1 MRCPVCQHESEA
13 ARRSC
18 ERCGAPQER
27 RCRACGTALSP
38 DDRFCYL
45 CGTRWDGAAEGQAH
59 PVPRSA
65 AAGEPPAADAPPSPH
80 ASGERRQLT
89 AMFCDLVGFTALS
102 QRVDPEE
109 LREILLPYQELCSR
123 AIVRSEGHVA
133 QYLGDGVLAYFGY
146 PRAHEDDAENAV
158 RAALEIQAALAELN
172 ERDAGAGQP
181 EVRARIGIHTGR
193 VVVGEVGEST
203 HHETLAFGDALNV
216 ASRIQALAEPGGI
229 LIGQSTHQLVSGLFA
244 TRDLGTPA
252 LKGVTKPIRVYS
264 VVGSTRAGPRFATAS
279 RLTPLTGRERELR
292 HFADRWKRAVEGDG
306 QVLMITGEPGI
317 GKSRLLRAFYQE
329 LEGVPHFTLELRCS
343 PHRRGSA
350 FQPVIEVYEQGLGLS
365 DEDAPEARLAK
376 LGTGLERILG
386 LDLAEVVPYL
396 AALFGLPA
404 SNRFP
409 LEHMGP
415 EVQREKTL
423 DALIAPILALAEQ
436 PVLLAVDD
444 LHWSDPSTL
453 ELLGR
458 LIERIER
465 RRILMVLTFRPGF
478 QPPWSLP
485 ASWSRPLVLSGLT
498 REETRIVVA
507 AVAGSVRLPDRVV
520 DRIVERADGVP
531 LFAEELALAVVD
543 SGIVERDGRAELR
556 GYVEDLAIPTTLQD
570 SLMARLDRL
579 SAAKHVAQ
587 LASILGREF
596 SLSLMQLFADV
607 EPDALQKGLEQLVKA
622 EILLEQGEPPDSTY
636 AFKHALLQDTAYE
649 SQLKSRRRK
658 LHARAAAI
666 LEERFPRRV
675 EAEPEE
681 MARHCAAGGLVR
693 EAVSYYRQA
702 GERAAARFSNPE
714 AIEHFRRALELLLAL
729 PEDQEHH
736 QKEVELRLALGNSL
750 AALRGY
756 EDPEAEDCCRR
767 AEVLC
772 ERIESGPKRLPVLLG
787 LTLYNVNRGHIPR
800 ARDHAEALLR
810 IAEPLGIAPLLVA
823 GHMIKGTASLTSAT
837 ATEGCRDLER
847 AIELARTAELRAPTL
862 AYEVDPLA
870 VAQTVHA
877 IGLVI
882 VGRPERALASAEEGI
897 RRARELGHPR
907 TLASALVNASMAS
920 TLLEDAERTRALT
933 DECLRVVA
941 RRGFHTVECSARV
954 QAGWARVRLG
964 DPDGVRA
971 VEAGLELTRVSGSR
985 GGLVQLYFIAAE
997 SYKLAGRFEDAFEA
1011 LEHGRRLIEDTGEW
1025 IGYGPQIPTMRARI
1039 LLASGKGE
1047 PAEVER
1053 LLVEAFEL
1061 WGRGEMPWMQLEC
1074 AIQLARLAPSTGQS
1088 AEARERLAGLHA
1100 RFTEGFGTPRLRE
1113 ARALLAELA

>member
-1 MRCPVCQHESEA
+1 
-13 ARRSC
+13 
-18 ERCGAPQER
+18 
-27 RCRACGTALSP
+27 
-38 DDRFCYL
+38 
-45 CGTRWDGAAEGQAH
+45 
-59 PVPRSA
+59 
-65 AAGEPPAADAPPSPH
+65 
-80 ASGERRQLT
+80 
-89 AMFCDLVGFTALS
+89 MFCDLVGFMAIS
-102 QRVDPEE
+102 QRVDPEV
-109 LREILLPYQELCSR
+109 LHREILLPYQEVCSR

-133 QYLGDGVLAYFGY
+133 QYLGDCVLAFFGY
-146 PRAHEDDAENAV
+146 PRAHENDAENAV
-158 RAALEIQAALAELN
+158 RAALEIQAALSELN
-172 ERDAGAGQP
+172 ERVAGVVQP
-181 EVRARIGIHTGR
+181 AVRARIGIHTGR
-193 VVVGEVGEST
+193 VVVSEVREST
-203 HHETLAFGDALNV
+203 HHDTLAFGEAINV

-244 TRDLGTPA
+244 TRDLGTPP
-252 LKGVTKPIRVYS
+252 LKGVTEPIRVYS

-306 QVLMITGEPGI
+306 QVLMVTGEPGI

-350 FQPVIEVYEQGLGLS
+350 FQPVIELYEQGLGLS
-365 DEDAPEARLAK
+365 DEDAPAARLAK

-409 LEHMGP
+409 LEHLGP
-415 EVQREKTL
+415 EVQRKKTL

-458 LIERIER
+458 LVERIER
-465 RRILMVLTFRPGF
+465 RRILMILTFRPEF
-478 QPPWSLP
+478 QPPWRLP
-485 ASWSRPLVLSGLT
+485 ASWSLPLVLSALT
-498 REETRIVVA
+498 RDETRILVA

-531 LFAEELALAVVD
+531 LFAEELARAVVD
-543 SGIVERDGRAELR
+543 SGLIVERDGRVDFR
-556 GYVEDLAIPTTLQD
+556 GHVEDRVIPTTLQD

-579 SAAKHVAQ
+579 SAAKHIAQ
-587 LASILGREF
+587 LASVLGREF

-607 EPDALQKGLEQLVKA
+607 DPDALQKGLEQLVKA

-636 AFKHALLQDTAYE
+636 TFKHALLQDTAYD
-649 SQLKSRRRK
+649 SQLKSHRRK
-658 LHARAAAI
+658 LHARVAAI
-666 LEERFPRRV
+666 LKERFPRRV

-729 PEDQEHH
+729 PEDEEHN

-767 AEVLC
+767 VETLC
-772 ERIESGPKRLPVLLG
+772 ERIESGPKRLPALLG

-823 GHMIKGTASLTSAT
+823 GHMIKGTASLTTAT

-847 AIELARTAELRAPTL
+847 AIEIARTAELRAPTL

-877 IGLVI
+877 IGLVT

-920 TLLEDAERTRALT
+920 TLLEDVKRTRALT
-933 DECLRVVA
+933 DECLRVVTG
-941 RRGFHTVECSARV
+941 RGFHTVECSARV

-964 DPDGVRA
+964 DPDGVGA

-1011 LEHGRRLIEDTGEW
+1011 LEHGHRLIEDTGEW
-1025 IGYGPQIPTMRARI
+1025 IGFGPQIPTIRARI
-1039 LLASGKGE
+1039 LLASGAGE

-1074 AIQLARLAPSTGQS
+1074 AILLARLAPSTGRS
-1088 AEARERLAGLHA
+1088 AEARERLAGIHA
-1100 RFTEGFGTPRLRE
+1100 RFTEGFGTPRMHE

>member
-1 MRCPVCQHESEA
+1 
-13 ARRSC
+13 
-18 ERCGAPQER
+18 
-27 RCRACGTALSP
+27 
-38 DDRFCYL
+38 
-45 CGTRWDGAAEGQAH
+45 
-59 PVPRSA
+59 
-65 AAGEPPAADAPPSPH
+65 
-80 ASGERRQLT
+80 
-89 AMFCDLVGFTALS
+89 MFCDLVGFTALS
-102 QRVDPEE
+102 QRVDPED

-146 PRAHEDDAENAV
+146 PQAHEDDAEHAV

-172 ERDAGAGQP
+172 ERDAGAGGP
-181 EVRARIGIHTGR
+181 AIRARIGIHTGR
-193 VVVGEVGEST
+193 VVVGEVGESE
-203 HHETLAFGDALNV
+203 HHETLAFGDAINV

-252 LKGVTKPIRVYS
+252 LKGVTESVRVYS
-264 VVGSTRAGPRFATAS
+264 VVGSTRAGPRFATAP

-292 HFADRWKRAVEGDG
+292 HFADRWERAARGDG
-306 QVLMITGEPGI
+306 QVLMVTGEPGI
-317 GKSRLLRAFYQE
+317 GKSRLLRAFYDE
-329 LEGVPHFTLELRCS
+329 LEGVPHFTVELRCS

-365 DEDAPEARLAK
+365 DEDAPAARLAR
-376 LGTGLERILG
+376 LGTGLERIRG

-423 DALIAPILALAEQ
+423 DALIAPIFALAEQ

-458 LIERIER
+458 LVERIER
-465 RRILMVLTFRPGF
+465 RRILMILTFRPGF
-478 QPPWSLP
+478 EPPWRLP

-498 REETRIVVA
+498 REETRILVE
-507 AVAGSVRLPDRVV
+507 AVAGAGRLPDRIV
-520 DRIVERADGVP
+520 DRIVERAGGIP
-531 LFAEELALAVVD
+531 LFAEELARAVVD
-543 SGIVERDGRAELR
+543 SGLVVERDGRVELR
-556 GYVEDLAIPTTLQD
+556 GHVEDLAIPATLQD

-587 LASILGREF
+587 LASVLGREF
-596 SLSLMQLFADV
+596 SSSLMQAFADV
-607 EPDALQKGLEQLVKA
+607 EPDALRKGLAQLVEA
-622 EILLEQGEPPDSTY
+622 GILLEQGEPPDSTY
-636 AFKHALLQDTAYE
+636 AFKHALLQDTAYG
-649 SQLKSRRRK
+649 SQLKSRRRN

-681 MARHCAAGGLVR
+681 MARHCAAGGLVP
-693 EAVSYYRQA
+693 EAVSYYRKA

-714 AIEHFRRALELLLAL
+714 AIEHFHRALELLLAL
-729 PEDQEHH
+729 PEDEERSQE
-736 QKEVELRLALGNSL
+736 EIELRLVLGNSL

-756 EDPEAEDCCRR
+756 DDPEAEASSRCVE
-767 AEVLC
+767 ALC
-772 ERIESGPKRLPVLLG
+772 ERIESGPKRLPALLG
-787 LTLYNVNRGHIPR
+787 LTLYNVNRGHLPR
-800 ARDHAEALLR
+800 AREHAEALLR

-823 GHMIKGTASLTSAT
+823 GHMIKGTASLTSAS

-847 AIELARTAELRAPTL
+847 AIELARTAELRAPKL

-870 VAQTVHA
+870 VAHTVHA
-877 IGLVI
+877 IGLVSA
-882 VGRPERALASAEEGI
+882 GRPERALASAEEGI

-920 TLLEDAERTRALT
+920 TLLEDVERTRTLT

-941 RRGFHTVECSARV
+941 HRGFHSVECSARV

-964 DPDGVRA
+964 DLDGVRA
-971 VEAGLELTRVSGSR
+971 VEAGLELTRVSGAR
-985 GGLVQLYFIAAE
+985 GGLIQLYFIAAE
-997 SYKLAGRFEDAFEA
+997 SYRLAGRFEEAFGA
-1011 LEHGRRLIEDTGEW
+1011 LEHGRRLIEGTGEW

-1039 LLASGKGE
+1039 LLASGAGD

-1053 LLVEAFEL
+1053 LLVEGFAL

-1074 AIQLARLAPSTGQS
+1074 AILLGRLARSTGRS
-1088 AEARERLAGLHA
+1088 AEARERLAGVHA
-1100 RFTEGFGTPRLRE
+1100 RFMEGFGMQRLRE
-1113 ARALLAELA
+1113 ASAVLAELA